1 MRFAAEPGRFQTISA
16 SRRASQPSKRK
27 TQPWPFM
34 AQITPHFKAIGIE
47 EFFAIQTET
56 RAAAIP
62 LTSQVVAFAQAMR
75 LIRLEGV
82 AIGRSIA
89 PFLGIL
95 TNPSP
100 KNSHEKRE

>member
-47 EFFAIQTET
+47 EFFAIQTKT

-62 LTSQVVAFAQAMR
+62 LTLQVVEFAIAMASKR
-75 LIRLEGV
+75 AKGWVL
-82 AIGRSIA
+82 GRDYPRGLA
-89 PFLGIL
+89 
-95 TNPSP
+95 SP
-100 KNSHEKRE
+100 RIPLRKFPM